1 MLGVVTFG
9 EFRRLPGEWQSDVG
23 PIAAAR
29 RTAGLDCRRM
39 PTADEGM
46 PIERRF
52 ELCSGTDPAL
62 TLAALWWGPSDLAM
76 QLGPGHAIRAMRLAS
91 GPATLEI
98 TWRGDVVVARA
109 WGAGASEALDLVSS
123 LVGELDEAPPLLAHH
138 PIVAELAR
146 RLPGLRLTRGAPV
159 FEVLV
164 NSIIGQKVTGLEARH
179 SRRKLLTRFG
189 ERAPGPLGLTLPPS
203 PESLARTP
211 YWAFHSLGLERR
223 RADAIRAAAA
233 VAPRLDEIRT
243 MPRDEGRR
251 RLESVPGVGP
261 WTAAETMR
269 IALGDPDAVSVG
281 DYNLPRQVCWVL
293 AGERDGDDPRMLEL
307 LEPYA
312 GQRARVVLL
321 IERSGLRPARR
332 APRYAPRQIAGI

>member
-1 MLGVVTFG
+1 M
-9 EFRRLPGEWQSDVG
+9 
-23 PIAAAR
+23 
-29 RTAGLDCRRM
+29 
-39 PTADEGM
+39 DEET
-46 PIERRF
+46 PVERRF
-52 ELCSGTDPAL
+52 ELRSGTDPAL
-62 TLAALWWGPSDLAM
+62 TLGPLWWGPGDLVM

-98 TWRGDVVVARA
+98 TWRSDGVAARA
-109 WGAGASEALDLVSS
+109 WGAGASAALDLVPG
-123 LVGELDEAPPLLAHH
+123 LVGELDDAPPLVAHDA
-138 PIVAELAR
+138 IVGELVR
-146 RLPGLRLTRGAPV
+146 RMPGLRLTRGAPV
-159 FEVLV
+159 VEMLV
-164 NSIIGQKVTGLEARH
+164 NSIIGQKVTGLEARR
-179 SRRKLLTRFG
+179 SQRMLLARFG

-203 PESLARTP
+203 PVTLARTP
-211 YWAFHSLGLERR
+211 YWAFHPLGLERR

-233 VAPRLDEIRT
+233 IAPRLDEIRNLSAQ
-243 MPRDEGRR
+243 DARR

-269 IALGDPDAVSVG
+269 LALGDPDAVSVG

-321 IERSGLRPARR
+321 IERSGLRPPRR
-332 APRYAPRQIAGI
+332 APRYAPRQIAGM